1 MTASKTCSSLQ
12 LENFLPYEMTEV
24 YTGDHSGPTDHKRAS
39 KAVDVPLVHVLG
51 RPGSAKTG
59 VEPTEIIETDL
70 VQETSQGSHVESL
83 GHLPETDEDC
93 LEFKRGKS

>member
-1 MTASKTCSSLQ
+1 M
-12 LENFLPYEMTEV
+12 V
-24 YTGDHSGPTDHKRAS
+24 
-39 KAVDVPLVHVLG
+39 AVDVPLVHVLG

-93 LEFKRGKS
+93 LEFKLGNSRRAFCQPFERPCRV